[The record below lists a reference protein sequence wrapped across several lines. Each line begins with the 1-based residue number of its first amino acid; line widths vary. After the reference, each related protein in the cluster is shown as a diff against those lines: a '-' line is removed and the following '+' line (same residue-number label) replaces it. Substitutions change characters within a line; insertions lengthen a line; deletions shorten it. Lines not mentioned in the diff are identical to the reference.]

1 MKKYTYVFLLTFSVL
16 QLGSHAADETR
27 KTPDLVSSLPHM
39 QTFSDP
45 SPLEKAIEFFE
56 IAKKEK
62 SSLKKLTSVLGSLCP
77 ELTFISY
84 AHTLLKKEP
93 GIKIPHIVSSFIQT
107 GAQTIIKSGI
117 YTHDNKEVFSLI
129 ERLDPLYWYYNTNFS
144 L

>member
-1 MKKYTYVFLLTFSVL
+1 LLTFSVL
-16 QLGSHAADETR
+16 QLRSHAADETR

-77 ELTFISY
+77 ALTFISY

-93 GIKIPHIVSSFIQT
+93 GIKIPHIVSRFIQT
-107 GAQTIIKSGI
+107 GARTIINSEI
-117 YTHDNKEVFSLI
+117 YTHDNEEVFSLI